1 MVLFIAY
8 AFFVLFAVAKHRRR
22 WIGVGYLML
31 GLAGI
36 FAFGY
41 LHYLLSIW
49 TRGTI
54 ALPLMQAMLY
64 PYGFFVFLL
73 SAFAFCLP
81 RAAEAH
87 SCRRCGYDLTGQ
99 EELHVNCP
107 ECGLAHNG
115 ERHPSE
121 FCGICKRP
129 AIAAA
134 HARCLCP
141 PPLPEPTAAE
151 ALARAESR
159 RRAARSLL
167 GTQHAEHPAHAARG
181 TEAVTSL

>member
-22 WIGVGYLML
+22 WIGAGYLML

-134 HARCLCP
+134 HAGCICP
-141 PPLPEPTAAE
+141 PPLPEFTAAE

-167 GTQHAEHPAHAARG
+167 HAKHAERPDRVARG
-181 TEAVTSL
+181 AEPLASP